1 MTLFTFESTQKITD
15 MEEDLREGQKKKY
28 IIKLMA
34 SLTMNFNL
42 MRKVENENFLR

>member
-15 MEEDLREGQKKKY
+15 MEEDLRESQKKN